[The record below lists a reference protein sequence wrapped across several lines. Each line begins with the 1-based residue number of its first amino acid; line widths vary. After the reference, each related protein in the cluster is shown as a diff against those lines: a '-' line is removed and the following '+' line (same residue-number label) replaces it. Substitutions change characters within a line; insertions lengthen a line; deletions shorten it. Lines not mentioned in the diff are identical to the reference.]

1 MCLLPGGSEWRDI
14 EPLQHRPQVLFHQ
27 QRRQPHCL
35 QLLQRHVSPPVSPPV
50 HWEKE
55 AFYQRLK
62 DRNDVA
68 RSGTG
73 PHSGWDGTTF
83 RVGRYYVQGG
93 DGTTF
98 RVITVLHSGWERV
111 SGHKSGWRDGR
122 VTLWR
127 CARNQVAGLLDTA
140 RTGACVMAHPHCPG
154 TAEHLLRDFLTFYGR
169 I

>member
-1 MCLLPGGSEWRDI
+1 MYNPVCVFITRWGCVGGHYRCIILCVYHQVGLREWTLQVYNPMCLLPGGSEWRDI

-27 QRRQPHCL
+27 QRRQPHRL

-73 PHSGWDGTTF
+73 PHSVWDGTTF

-98 RVITVLHSGWERV
+98 RVITVLHSGWDGTTFRV
-111 SGHKSGWRDGR
+111 GTVLHSG
-122 VTLWR
+122 
-127 CARNQVAGLLDTA
+127 
-140 RTGACVMAHPHCPG
+140 
-154 TAEHLLRDFLTFYGR
+154 
-169 I
+169 